1 MVYYFVCGYLG
12 LNRVK
17 AFCILDL
24 EQLHFLTK
32 VNSLWELNWPD
43 CHLLA
48 LSWKEELGR
57 GGGGLYF
64 FK

>member
-48 LSWKEELGR
+48 LS
-57 GGGGLYF
+57 
-64 FK
+64 